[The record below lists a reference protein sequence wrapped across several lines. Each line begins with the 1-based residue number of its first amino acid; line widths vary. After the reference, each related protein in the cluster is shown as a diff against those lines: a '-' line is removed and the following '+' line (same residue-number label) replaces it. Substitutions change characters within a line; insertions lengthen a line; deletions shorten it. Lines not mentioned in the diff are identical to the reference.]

1 MTDKRLAENGHA
13 RRRAPGLI
21 LGGLLALAAV
31 AAAHAAIPRKAAEP
45 PPAPAVP
52 PVAEEAPVLIAFR
65 HPLPGEQVNSPFGLR
80 RLPWEDAGRL
90 HEGVDIAADAGRPVL
105 AAADGVVTRAG
116 YAAGYG
122 QMVEMTHAQGLV
134 TRYGHLGRI
143 DKAIRP
149 GVALKAGAPLAKV
162 GSSGVSSGPHLHFE
176 IRDAADRPLNPLF
189 FLGRTF
195 AQAEDLPLASAGKVS
210 SRVRLAYVSNIPES
224 KREIMIRK
232 GLLSEAGD

>member
-1 MTDKRLAENGHA
+1 MTEPRLAENGHA

-31 AAAHAAIPRKAAEP
+31 AAAHAAIPRKTPEP
-45 PPAPAVP
+45 PPPVAAPAS
-52 PVAEEAPVLIAFR
+52 EEEPVLIAFR
-65 HPLPGEQVNSPFGLR
+65 HPLPGEKVNSPFGLR
-80 RLPWEDAGRL
+80 QLPWEDAGRL
-90 HEGVDIAADAGRPVL
+90 HEGVDIAADPGKPVL

-122 QMVEMTHAQGLV
+122 QMVELTHAEGLV

-143 DKAIRP
+143 DKAVRP
-149 GVALKAGAPLAKV
+149 GVSLKAGAPLAKV

-176 IRDAADRPLNPLF
+176 IRDAGDRPLNPLF

-195 AQAEDLPLASAGKVS
+195 AEAGDLPLESAGKVS
-210 SRVRLAYVSNIPES
+210 PRVRLAYVSTIPES

>member
-1 MTDKRLAENGHA
+1 MTEPRLAENGRA

-31 AAAHAAIPRKAAEP
+31 AAAHAAIPRKTPE
-45 PPAPAVP
+45 PPAP
-52 PVAEEAPVLIAFR
+52 VAAPAPEEEPVLIAFR
-65 HPLPGEQVNSPFGLR
+65 HPLPGEKVNSPFGLR

-90 HEGVDIAADAGRPVL
+90 HEGVDIAAPPGKPVL

-122 QMVEMTHAQGLV
+122 QMVELTHAEGLV

-143 DKAIRP
+143 DKGVRP

-176 IRDAADRPLNPLF
+176 IRDAGDRPLNPLF

-195 AQAEDLPLASAGKVS
+195 AEADDLPLESAGKVS
-210 SRVRLAYVSNIPES
+210 PRVRLAYVSTIPDS

>member
-1 MTDKRLAENGHA
+1 MTDTSLAENGQA

-21 LGGLLALAAV
+21 LGGLIALAALT
-31 AAAHAAIPRKAAEP
+31 AANAAIPRKAAA
-45 PPAPAVP
+45 PPAPAATP
-52 PVAEEAPVLIAFR
+52 AAEEEPVLIAFR
-65 HPLPGEQVNSPFGLR
+65 HPLPGETVNSPFGLR

-90 HEGVDIAADAGRPVL
+90 HEGVDIAADPGKPVL

-122 QMVEMTHAQGLV
+122 QMVELTHAEGLV

-143 DKAIRP
+143 DAAIRP
-149 GVALKAGAPLAKV
+149 GAALKAGAPLARV

-176 IRDAADRPLNPLF
+176 IRDADDRPLNPLF

-195 AQAEDLPLASAGKVS
+195 AEADDLPIEPAGKVS
-210 SRVRLAYVSNIPES
+210 PRVRLAYVSSIPDS